1 MRLRRLLFYLLI
13 FGPASFKDLFLHVVI
28 AWERVH
34 LHTVDSVLHTF
45 RYAFDLHAIL
55 KIN

>member
-28 AWERVH
+28 AWELVH

-45 RYAFDLHAIL
+45 RYAFDLHTIL